1 MTPEQTAFMNQR
13 HLPYRLNAI
22 QVGWLLGFSSYDITV
37 LTSQRLLK
45 PVGRPAQNS
54 TKYFSTAQIQALHS
68 DVKWLDRA
76 SALLNQHWRAK
87 NEGRSGT
94 KFSE

>member
-1 MTPEQTAFMNQR
+1 MSSEQTSFLNQR
-13 HLPYRLNAI
+13 HLPHRLTAKET
-22 QVGWLLGFSSYDITV
+22 GWLLGFSSYDITV
-37 LTSQRLLK
+37 LTSRSMLK

-68 DVKWLDRA
+68 DVKWLDKA

-87 NEGRSGT
+87 NEGRNGT
-94 KFSE
+94 KSSE